1 MQAGLDTR
9 VGRAGRTWV
18 ALQLGSGHCSEASS
32 TGPLQVLTF
41 CAVQVPTGWQ
51 RQGIVMLAWLGTP
64 PIQPADPSPRISVLP
79 ATAPAVRFASCR
91 LVSWCV
97 LSMSGWRCTHD
108 SRHTHKQRPDMVMLA
123 QLGMPPIRPFP
134 RTSVMRQPPRHKP
147 QIHPLVWLKL
157 WLAASAPNSNIC
169 TCFCTTAGHLRKCK
183 AARRGYKNAEKLVA
197 SRHGRLMRRTA
208 CTQIPPKSGQEGND
222 LG

>member
-1 MQAGLDTR
+1 MLPHLRRAETARVAAGVRSLQHKTVEKQGYVSLSYPKQHRRMQFGLKPHAAHVQAGLDPR

-79 ATAPAVRFASCR
+79 ATAPAVR
-91 LVSWCV
+91 
-97 LSMSGWRCTHD
+97 
-108 SRHTHKQRPDMVMLA
+108 LA
-123 QLGMPPIRPFP
+123 YC
-134 RTSVMRQPPRHKP
+134 
-147 QIHPLVWLKL
+147 W
-157 WLAASAPNSNIC
+157 
-169 TCFCTTAGHLRKCK
+169 
-183 AARRGYKNAEKLVA
+183 
-197 SRHGRLMRRTA
+197 
-208 CTQIPPKSGQEGND
+208 
-222 LG
+222 